1 MNTHDDA
8 FKLSASGGVTVRVY
22 SLASFLASLKIALDR
37 RLWYFL
43 VLPMPSV
50 VRALAPGAG
59 LAPTAGLGLGSGE
72 TSVVPLV
79 FVSRPLL
86 AASGVA
92 AAPLPLDRD
101 SARVPLELTSV
112 VPEPPALLEP

>member
-1 MNTHDDA
+1 MP
-8 FKLSASGGVTVRVY
+8 
-22 SLASFLASLKIALDR
+22 
-37 RLWYFL
+37 W
-43 VLPMPSV
+43 PSV

-59 LAPTAGLGLGSGE
+59 LAPTAGLGLGSGD